1 MSMKGN
7 YISQSQILNGEV
19 PFEKR
24 QSADCGDVSNQ
35 GIEAKDPEPVKGI
48 QDSARD
54 SIPAK

>member
-1 MSMKGN
+1 MKGN

-35 GIEAKDPEPVKGI
+35 GTEVMNPEPVKGI